1 MNHFKLYSLERIKS
15 EYVEFSFKNKL
26 YIIEKN
32 GASNDKKNFFSL
44 ELTAEE
50 IRNKKFLASLNQS
63 IKSFGIRKLHLRL
76 NPIVRSE
83 DINPLRKILNKDNFR
98 VSDINVILLDL
109 KEKKELLRQ
118 KLRKSYKS
126 LINKESKKL
135 SVKFSNNKE
144 YLAIVFNDWINI
156 YSAALKR
163 GNSFISPKASELL
176 LKSISNE
183 KSLIAIAYDDLGV
196 AGGALFSIENE
207 LSIYQSAANTNK
219 IEIDKKRGVGHFI
232 IWNSIIKLKEMGV
245 KYLELGTFYD
255 VEPKTNYLKKW
266 IEKEH
271 KINKFKKGFGGKI
284 ANTLYFEKDF
294 NNS

>member
-1 MNHFKLYSLERIKS
+1 MNHFKLYSLEKIKS
-15 EYVEFSFKNKL
+15 EYVEFNFKDKL
-26 YIIEKN
+26 YILEKN
-32 GASNDKKNFFSL
+32 GASNGKKNFFSL
-44 ELTAEE
+44 ELTDEE
-50 IRNKKFLASLNQS
+50 IKNKKFLASLNQS
-63 IKSFGIRKLHLRL
+63 IRSFGIKKLYLRL
-76 NPIVRSE
+76 NPIVRIE
-83 DINPLRKILNKDNFR
+83 EINPLRKILNNDNFR
-98 VSDINVILLDL
+98 VSDINVILLNL

-135 SVKFSNNKE
+135 SIKFSNNKE
-144 YLAIVFNDWINI
+144 HLSIVFNDWINI
-156 YSAALKR
+156 YSTALKR
-163 GNSFISPKASELL
+163 GNSFISSKASELL

-207 LSIYQSAANTNK
+207 LSIYQSAANANK

-266 IEKEH
+266 MEKEH
-271 KINKFKKGFGGKI
+271 KINQFKKGFGGKI
-284 ANTLYFEKDF
+284 NNTLYFEKDF